1 LAQAI
6 RPRRFGER
14 PLLDP
19 RHITRAD
26 LSDHPRRF
34 RGRHHAATIFVVV
47 LLAVVA
53 FRVFPQRDV
62 TVLNDGRAYNVSAT
76 FNPESAALSAAD
88 VSLSPG
94 DRVLYASGGRHAS
107 LAVQRARTVTIQADG
122 QTLQLNTQ
130 ATTVG
135 GALAEAG
142 IQLHGGDEVYLD
154 GQLTT
159 QRGPL
164 LAAASYASREAPGQ
178 PLSSSSGQAARVSVV
193 RARPVTVIMDS
204 LPVTVS
210 TAATSVDGLLQ
221 ELGMTVREGDL
232 VQPGLQAPVTA
243 GMTVRLAKART
254 VNVTLNG
261 VDQSLYTQAQT
272 VGDVLKLIGVS
283 PQPDD
288 LLSLPADTPVTNGM
302 NLLVGTTSVADVV
315 ETEPVQAPTSYET
328 DPTMPEGTT
337 RIVNGSPGVR
347 TEHWTVT
354 TKNGEEVSRVLASS
368 SVTTAPVPTEQITG
382 TKPGPVSKPTINT
395 SGYSGSYTR
404 VLHVRATWYSPASSG
419 SGRSP
424 SDPNYGRTA
433 SGAFVVHGICA
444 VDPNVIRMGTHF
456 YVPGYGDCVAGDTG
470 SAIIGNVIDLGFPDS
485 VGDPGWGSQM
495 VDIYIIDG

>member
-1 LAQAI
+1 MAQAI

-164 LAAASYASREAPGQ
+164 LAAASYASREAPG
-178 PLSSSSGQAARVSVV
+178 
-193 RARPVTVIMDS
+193 
-204 LPVTVS
+204 
-210 TAATSVDGLLQ
+210 
-221 ELGMTVREGDL
+221 
-232 VQPGLQAPVTA
+232 
-243 GMTVRLAKART
+243 
-254 VNVTLNG
+254 
-261 VDQSLYTQAQT
+261 
-272 VGDVLKLIGVS
+272 
-283 PQPDD
+283 
-288 LLSLPADTPVTNGM
+288 
-302 NLLVGTTSVADVV
+302 
-315 ETEPVQAPTSYET
+315 
-328 DPTMPEGTT
+328 
-337 RIVNGSPGVR
+337 
-347 TEHWTVT
+347 
-354 TKNGEEVSRVLASS
+354 
-368 SVTTAPVPTEQITG
+368 
-382 TKPGPVSKPTINT
+382 
-395 SGYSGSYTR
+395 
-404 VLHVRATWYSPASSG
+404 
-419 SGRSP
+419 
-424 SDPNYGRTA
+424 
-433 SGAFVVHGICA
+433 
-444 VDPNVIRMGTHF
+444 
-456 YVPGYGDCVAGDTG
+456 
-470 SAIIGNVIDLGFPDS
+470 
-485 VGDPGWGSQM
+485 
-495 VDIYIIDG
+495 